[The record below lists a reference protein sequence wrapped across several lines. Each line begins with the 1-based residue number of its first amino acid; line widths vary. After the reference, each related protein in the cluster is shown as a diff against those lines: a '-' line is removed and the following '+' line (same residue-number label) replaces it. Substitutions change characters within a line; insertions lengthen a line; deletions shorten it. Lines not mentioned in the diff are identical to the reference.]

1 MPLDEYR
8 FHTLPPLASS
18 RPAKKFSWLA
28 AAGND
33 TPRRPLTASIEEES
47 TMRARIMRA
56 AARPT
61 NKAPAGNF
69 TGLVLHEEVF
79 APEAPSR
86 LRASRVCFTPGGRTN
101 WHTHAVGQ
109 VLYVLSGVGRYQTQ
123 GEVVQM
129 LLPGDTVVIPP
140 GVKHWHGAAPD
151 HMMAHLAMSES
162 NEKGEATTWLEPVSD
177 ADYAKAPAKAE

>member
-1 MPLDEYR
+1 
-8 FHTLPPLASS
+8 
-18 RPAKKFSWLA
+18 
-28 AAGND
+28 
-33 TPRRPLTASIEEES
+33 
-47 TMRARIMRA
+47 MRARIMRA

-61 NKAPAGNF
+61 NKAAASNF

-109 VLYVLSGVGRYQTQ
+109 VLYVLTGVGRYQTL
-123 GEVVQM
+123 GEAVQV

-162 NEKGEATTWLEPVSD
+162 DDKGEATTWLEPVSD